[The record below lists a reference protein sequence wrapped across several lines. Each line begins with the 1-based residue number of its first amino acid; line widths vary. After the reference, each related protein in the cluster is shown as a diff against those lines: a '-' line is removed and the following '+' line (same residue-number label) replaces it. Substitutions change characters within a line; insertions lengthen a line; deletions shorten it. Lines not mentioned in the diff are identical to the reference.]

1 MPLAMFHTM
10 FHVVLGWDGQRQTI
24 RHNRTMP
31 ALRAQFCISAILGT
45 VNRSKKTGTSRI
57 ISFSSDAKSIL
68 VGMALVLIGGA
79 MWGCNATVSKLLMS
93 NYSVDPLWL
102 ACIREFFAGL
112 LFLIAG
118 GIMSPNKLVGAAK
131 DVPSYPKYLALALCC
146 VLVGQVSYLQSINW
160 TNSGTATILQS
171 LNLLVV
177 LAWVCIMSHRMPRK
191 RETIGVALAFIGT
204 VLIATGGNLSTLA
217 LPPQG
222 LAWGLANAIATSA
235 LSIMPTAMI
244 AKWGNFVTNGIMFLI
259 SGLVLCPFVQPWA
272 HLPKFDVASVSM
284 LLFTVVLG
292 TFGAY
297 ALFMAGVMRIGSIRA
312 TMLGTIEPVL
322 ATVTAVLFTGVV
334 FGTADLVGFALI
346 IIMVFLVR

>member
-1 MPLAMFHTM
+1 MTYGLPLTIPAQH
-10 FHVVLGWDGQRQTI
+10 HVKHCVKHRK
-24 RHNRTMP
+24 RHNRG
-31 ALRAQFCISAILGT
+31 II
-45 VNRSKKTGTSRI
+45 TSTT
-57 ISFSSDAKSIL
+57 
-68 VGMALVLIGGA
+68 
-79 MWGCNATVSKLLMS
+79 ATS
-93 NYSVDPLWL
+93 
-102 ACIREFFAGL
+102 
-112 LFLIAG
+112 
-118 GIMSPNKLVGAAK
+118 
-131 DVPSYPKYLALALCC
+131 
-146 VLVGQVSYLQSINW
+146 
-160 TNSGTATILQS
+160 TATILQS

-312 TMLGTIEPVL
+312 TMLGTIEPVM
-322 ATVTAVLFTGVV
+322 ATLTAVLFTGVV
-334 FGTADLVGFALI
+334 FGPADLVGFILI
-346 IIMVFLVR
+346 IVMVFLVR